1 MQGEAQP
8 SAPGVG
14 RGVLDW
20 YGPGKREL
28 MVFVALVFLGFV
40 VWFAGTPGSMP
51 MVFGVGLPRWAQ
63 YDPPLSLLF
72 APVVCG
78 ALALAAGFVFDR
90 GFYLWGIALG
100 LHGPFVQ
107 GLTVHLMV
115 QDGIELSGGR
125 AGFVSYILIS
135 VMLLVFTVLLYTAL
149 SSMGAGAR
157 HLLGWMADR

>member
-8 SAPGVG
+8 SASGAG
-14 RGVLDW
+14 RGVLDR

-28 MVFVALVFLGFV
+28 TVFVALVFLGFV
-40 VWFAGTPGSMP
+40 VWFAGTPGSTS
-51 MVFGVGLPRWAQ
+51 MVFGVDLPRWAQ

-72 APVVCG
+72 VPVVCG
-78 ALALAAGFVFDR
+78 ALALVAGSVFDR

-115 QDGIELSGGR
+115 QDGIELAGGR
-125 AGFVSYILIS
+125 PGIVSYVPIS
-135 VMLLVFTVLLYTAL
+135 VMLLVFTIFCYTAL
-149 SSMGAGAR
+149 SAMGAGAR
-157 HLLGWMADR
+157 YLLGWMADR